1 MRLPPKSFGSLLP
14 HEVVLRVLQ
23 YCSST
28 DLNSLSECSD
38 EWFEFS
44 RDNSIWLERCYPKW
58 GPAKDDFGFLSTS
71 QEEDFHMTFFISAES
86 HPTQLQ
92 FFPLEEVTFISS
104 KSKIKKR
111 SAEEKGHMHN
121 EEHNLRLEVQYHGV
135 PGQGNRS
142 VRGDFPFPYP
152 SSRRA
157 SSLLNSS
164 CKTRGELNSDLAE
177 EETAAT
183 SNSQWD
189 FVSWALKISGCCKK
203 MEDPQPFAF
212 PFQFVCEEGT
222 IKTYFGP
229 RMVVYFEIEIG
240 GKRAD
245 STSDAR
251 QEGEECIAIGVGTA
265 LFRHAT
271 RLPGWDEHR

>member
-1 MRLPPKSFGSLLP
+1 M
-14 HEVVLRVLQ
+14 
-23 YCSST
+23 
-28 DLNSLSECSD
+28 N
-38 EWFEFS
+38 
-44 RDNSIWLERCYPKW
+44 
-58 GPAKDDFGFLSTS
+58 
-71 QEEDFHMTFFISAES
+71 
-86 HPTQLQ
+86 
-92 FFPLEEVTFISS
+92 
-104 KSKIKKR
+104 
-111 SAEEKGHMHN
+111 N

-164 CKTRGELNSDLAE
+164 CKTRGELNSDLAVE
-177 EETAAT
+177 EAAAT

-265 LFRHAT
+265 LFRHAPRCGVGQLT
-271 RLPGWDEHR
+271 TGTTATAGLFAGSGTKPALPTAQRFGPGDIVGCGL